1 MMCPQIA
8 PIRVW
13 PLLFLCL
20 FLLCPFQVRA
30 ATERNPEWAVPVVSP
45 NVPNLFRVTPGIYRS
60 AQPEA
65 ADMKALEQMGIRT
78 VISLRNFHGDVEKAK
93 GTKLVLVSIP
103 MNTWDIDDGAVIQA
117 LRALHDAQ
125 KPVLVH
131 CQHGADRTGL
141 IMAMYRMTEQ
151 GWSRE
156 KALDELQNGGYGFH
170 PMWRNIIEYLRK
182 VDVERIRAEVKAGRS
197 VKMES

>member
-1 MMCPQIA
+1 MICPQIA
-8 PIRVW
+8 SARVW

-20 FLLCPFQVRA
+20 FLLCPFQARA
-30 ATERNPEWAVPVVSP
+30 ATERNPEWAVPVILP
-45 NVPNLFRVTPGIYRS
+45 GVPNLFRVTPDIYRS
-60 AQPEA
+60 AQPDA

-141 IMAMYRMTEQ
+141 IRAMYRMTEQ

-170 PMWRNIIEYLRK
+170 PMWQNIIEYLQK

>member
-1 MMCPQIA
+1 MICPQSL
-8 PIRVW
+8 PFRVFSF
-13 PLLFLCL
+13 LFL
-20 FLLCPFQVRA
+20 FLLCLFQAQA
-30 ATERNPEWAVPVVSP
+30 AVGRNAEWAVPIASP
-45 NVPNLFRVTPGIYRS
+45 SVPNLFRVTPDIYRS

-78 VISLRNFHGDVEKAK
+78 VISLRGFHGDREKAK
-93 GTKLVLVSIP
+93 GTKLVLISIP
-103 MNTWDIDDGAVIQA
+103 IHTWDIDDDEVIQA
-117 LRALHDAQ
+117 LRALRDAE
-125 KPVLVH
+125 KPVLLH

-170 PMWRNIIEYLRK
+170 PMWQNIIEYLRK
-182 VDVERIRAEVKAGRS
+182 IDVERIRAVVKAGHF
-197 VKMES
+197 VKIEN